1 WQMEPEDLVRLTQR
15 AWKKRGAALIDILQ
29 APQTELAFDA
39 SQASVQVLLDFL
51 LAQRKTINR
60 RSAKQILGSVIDW
73 LEIRERAAVQDRKY
87 VTRLAEFVVEWEPK
101 SDTKGLAEF
110 LEYLDYFDQAG
121 GTVSLEDDVPGDAVQ
136 LMTVH
141 GAKGLEFP
149 HVFLLRLNNKA
160 FPASERTRV
169 FEFPAELMKEG
180 APAEQF
186 HIQEERRLF
195 YVALTRARERLTITT
210 LTDKKGKVPTFV
222 EDIVMDPMVKR
233 RDVVQMAPRLGFR
246 ELRDEAPKDA
256 VAASLFPAPI
266 DPPRIFSRIASW
278 AETFHPPSPEPLK
291 LSPSALDYY
300 RRCPQQYLF
309 GRLWALEE
317 GPRGTLT
324 FGRVVHDTIRRTLAE
339 LRKGNKLP
347 FEEVQGIFE
356 TEWKSAGFE
365 DDYQENEYKKD
376 GLEQLKVFHAAMLES
391 LPEILEQEKTFEL
404 PMENN
409 VIIAG
414 RIDQV
419 NALGRNDVEI
429 VDYKTGKPKKDLDAR
444 RDLQLSIYALAAV
457 EIFEWNPVRLVFHY
471 LQNNQI
477 QATTRDAKQLLDA
490 EKIVQEVA
498 ADIRAGQ
505 FPPKP
510 GYQCRNCAYRAICPS
525 HEEALC
531 W

>member
-1 WQMEPEDLVRLTQR
+1 
-15 AWKKRGAALIDILQ
+15 
-29 APQTELAFDA
+29 
-39 SQASVQVLLDFL
+39 
-51 LAQRKTINR
+51 
-60 RSAKQILGSVIDW
+60 
-73 LEIRERAAVQDRKY
+73 
-87 VTRLAEFVVEWEPK
+87 
-101 SDTKGLAEF
+101 
-110 LEYLDYFDQAG
+110 
-121 GTVSLEDDVPGDAVQ
+121 
-136 LMTVH
+136 
-141 GAKGLEFP
+141 
-149 HVFLLRLNNKA
+149 LLRLNNKA

-222 EDIVMDPMVKR
+222 EDIVMDSLVKR
-233 RDVVQMAPRLGFR
+233 RDVVQMAPRLAP
-246 ELRDEAPKDA
+246 RDPSEEVPSDTV

-291 LSPSALDYY
+291 LSPSALDNY

-347 FEEVQGIFE
+347 FDEVQRIFD

-391 LPEILEQEKTFEL
+391 LPEILEQEKAFEL
-404 PMENN
+404 PMGNN

-510 GYQCRNCAYRAICPS
+510 GYLCRNCAYRPICPS
-525 HEEALC
+525 HEEALSS
-531 W
+531 